1 MAAAGVTPLQIYKA
15 LLAAGAS
22 TIQAIG
28 IMANS
33 INESGLNP
41 EATNPSD
48 GNGGSY
54 GFVQQNGGQYATLV
68 TGNPVADLAAQIKVV
83 AVNGGFAAASGTTPA
98 QAAGNFASGYERCVG
113 CQAGGAQYTSRVA
126 NAATVAGWV
135 ASGSWPTSAGS
146 TATTAATSSSGT
158 VLGGTTDPTCA
169 FGIHAGAP
177 GLSSLPIVGS
187 AFQADLCFMH
197 KSTVRHVVGG
207 LLMLAGGGIAL
218 PGVLLLAA
226 FSFRRSGAG
235 HAAGG
240 ALETIG
246 AGLAVVPGAEAAGLG
261 LAAAGHTARR
271 AGSSSGAAQSV
282 ERRRARRASEATQR
296 QAQAASQQRQ
306 TAAQGAAARRA
317 AGSPAN
323 QQRAAQGRAPVRQA
337 ARPVRAAPPPAVHH
351 D

>member
-1 MAAAGVTPLQIYKA
+1 MASDVTPLQIYKA

-41 EATNPSD
+41 EATNPAD

-98 QAAGNFASGYERCVG
+98 QAAGNFASGYEKCVG
-113 CQAGGAQYTSRVA
+113 CQAGGAQYNSRVA

-146 TATTAATSSSGT
+146 PNAQTTAAAGSSGT

-177 GLSSLPIVGS
+177 GLSSLPVIGS

-197 KSTVRHVVGG
+197 KSTLRHVVGG
-207 LLMLAGGGIAL
+207 LLMLAGGGLAL

-226 FSFRRSGAG
+226 FSFRRTGAG

-240 ALETIG
+240 ALETLG
-246 AGLAVVPGAEAAGLG
+246 AGLAVVPGAEAAGIAV
-261 LAAAGHTARR
+261 AAAGHTARR
-271 AGSSSGAAQSV
+271 AGSQSGASQSI
-282 ERRRARRASEATQR
+282 ERRRSRRAAEASQR
-296 QAQAASQQRQ
+296 QAQAATQQRQ
-306 TAAQGAAARRA
+306 TAAQGAQARRA

-323 QQRAAQGRAPVRQA
+323 QQRAVQGRAPRMP
-337 ARPVRAAPPPAVHH
+337 ARPVRAAPPAAVHH

>member
-1 MAAAGVTPLQIYKA
+1 MAAGVTPKQVYQA

-33 INESGLNP
+33 INESGLDP
-41 EATNPSD
+41 ESINHGDP
-48 GNGGSY
+48 NGGSY

-68 TGNPVADLAAQIKVV
+68 TGNPVADLAAQIKVL
-83 AVNGGFAAASGTTPA
+83 ATNGGIAAASGTTPA
-98 QAAGNFASGYERCVG
+98 QAAGNFAAKYEVCQG
-113 CQAGGAQYTSRVA
+113 CQPGGAQYNSRVA

-146 TATTAATSSSGT
+146 PAAQTAAATSSGGSA
-158 VLGGTTDPTCA
+158 LGGTTDPACA

-177 GLSSLPIVGS
+177 GLSSLPLIGS
-187 AFQADLCFMH
+187 AFQADLCFIH
-197 KSTVRHVVGG
+197 KSTVRHMAGG
-207 LLMLAGGGIAL
+207 LLMLAGGAVGL

-246 AGLAVVPGAEAAGLG
+246 AGLAVVPGAEAAGI
-261 LAAAGHTARR
+261 AVASAGRTARR
-271 AGSSSGAAQSV
+271 AGSEGG
-282 ERRRARRASEATQR
+282 ASESISRR
-296 QAQAASQQRQ
+296 Q
-306 TAAQGAAARRA
+306 ARRA
-317 AGSPAN
+317 ASSGAGP
-323 QQRAAQGRAPVRQA
+323 
-337 ARPVRAAPPPAVHH
+337 
-351 D
+351 